1 MLTRPSKNRGPTG
14 THGAAGAAGLS
25 CQRRAAAH
33 PWGWLWSEC
42 WWRQQPQPGQLCR
55 SQDDRFSKGSEE
67 MPFLTASAEFDVK
80 GGRFR
85 DDLVLPWFYPFP
97 MD

>member
-1 MLTRPSKNRGPTG
+1 MVQLVLLGSAVSVVQQPTP
-14 THGAAGAAGLS
+14 GAGCGA
-25 CQRRAAAH
+25 
-33 PWGWLWSEC
+33 EC
-42 WWRQQPQPGQLCR
+42 WWRRQPQPGQLCR

-67 MPFLTASAEFDVK
+67 MPFLTASAEFDIK